1 MSGPTETSLLLAG
14 LTGLT
19 ADSRAVRP
27 GFLFAALPGA
37 RTDGRAFI
45 ADALAAGAAAI
56 LAPEGTMLP
65 PGAVATLVTDANPRR
80 RLALMAAAFYGRQ
93 PATIAAVTGTSGK
106 TSTVNF
112 ARQLWTLLGHQAASV
127 GTLGVMA
134 PGREDYG
141 SLTTPDPVALHAE
154 LATLA
159 EAGVRKLAM
168 EASSHGLDQFRLDG
182 VRVTLAAF
190 TNFTQDHL
198 DYHASMTEYL
208 AAKARLFDEVLE
220 RGGTAAINADI
231 PEAPELMART
241 RAAGRTVLGFGRKG
255 ADFRLDRAEP
265 LPHGID
271 LAFTVGG
278 RSYQVE
284 LPLIGGFQAYNV
296 LCALALVAADGADL
310 DAAAGHLPQLKGI
323 PGRVELVAS
332 HPNGA
337 PIYVDYSHKPGALE
351 TVLLA
356 LRPHTRGDLV
366 VVFGCGGDRDR
377 AKRPLMGEIAARLAD
392 RVIVTDDNPRSE
404 TPAEIRRQVMAG
416 CPDAREIGDRAE
428 AIRDA
433 VQGLGPEDLLVV
445 AGKGHETGQIIGDE
459 VRPFDDA
466 EEARQATIEMKN
478 DPRWRGTP

>member
-1 MSGPTETSLLLAG
+1 MPGVPESSLLPAG
-14 LTGLT
+14 LKGLT

-37 RTDGRAFI
+37 RADGRAFI
-45 ADALAAGAAAI
+45 ADALTAGATAI
-56 LAPEGTMLP
+56 LAPEGTALP
-65 PGAVATLVTDANPRR
+65 PGATATLITDPNPRR
-80 RLALMAAAFYGRQ
+80 RLALMAAEFCRLQ

-112 ARQLWTLLGHQAASV
+112 ARQLWTLLGHQAASL

-134 PGREDYG
+134 PGRERYG

-154 LATLA
+154 LADLA
-159 EAGVRKLAM
+159 AAGVTKLAM

-198 DYHASMTEYL
+198 DYHATMEAYL
-208 AAKARLFDEVLE
+208 AAKARLFDEVLQP
-220 RGGTAAINADI
+220 GGTAVFNADV
-231 PEAPELMART
+231 PEAGGLIDRA
-241 RAAGRTVLGFGRKG
+241 RAAGRAVVTLGRAGQ
-255 ADFRLDRAEP
+255 DYRLDRAQP

-271 LAFTVGG
+271 LHFTAGG
-278 RSYQVE
+278 RSYQAE
-284 LPLIGGFQAYNV
+284 LPLVGGFQAYNV
-296 LCALALVAADGADL
+296 LTALALVVADGADL
-310 DAAAGHLPQLKGI
+310 DTAAGLLGRLKGI

-337 PIYVDYSHKPGALE
+337 PVYVDYSHKPGALE
-351 TVLLA
+351 TVLNA
-356 LRPHTRGDLV
+356 LRPHTRGALV

-404 TPAEIRRQVMAG
+404 DPAEIRRQVLAG
-416 CPDAREIGDRAE
+416 CPGAAEIGDRAE
-428 AIRDA
+428 AIRAA
-433 VQGLGPEDLLVV
+433 VEGLGPDDVLVV

-466 EEARQATIEMKN
+466 EQARQAVTHVKS
-478 DPRWRGTP
+478 DPRWRPTP

>member
-1 MSGPTETSLLLAG
+1 MSGGASSLPAG

-37 RTDGRAFI
+37 RADGRAFI

-65 PGAVATLVTDANPRR
+65 PGATAALVTDANPRR
-80 RLALMAAAFYGRQ
+80 RLALLAAEFYGRQ

-112 ARQLWTLLGHQAASV
+112 ARQLWTLLGHQAASL

-134 PGREDYG
+134 PGRERYG

-154 LATLA
+154 LADLA
-159 EAGVRKLAM
+159 AAGVTKLAM

-182 VRVTLAAF
+182 VRATLAAF

-198 DYHASMTEYL
+198 DYHATMAEYL
-208 AAKARLFDEVLE
+208 AAKARLFDEVLQP
-220 RGGTAAINADI
+220 GGTAVINADV
-231 PEAPELMART
+231 PEAAGLVART
-241 RAAGRTVLGFGRKG
+241 RAAGRIALTLGRAGREY
-255 ADFRLDRAEP
+255 RLDLAEP

-271 LAFTVGG
+271 LRFTAGG
-278 RSYQVE
+278 RAYRAE
-284 LPLIGGFQAYNV
+284 LPLVGGFQAYNV
-296 LCALALVAADGADL
+296 LTALALVVADGADL
-310 DAAAGHLPQLKGI
+310 DTAAGLLQQLKGI

-337 PIYVDYSHKPGALE
+337 PVYVDYSHKPGALE
-351 TVLLA
+351 TVLAA
-356 LRPHTRGDLV
+356 LRPHTSGALV

-404 TPAEIRRQVMAG
+404 NPAEIRRQVLAG
-416 CPDAREIGDRAE
+416 CPGAAEIGDRAE
-428 AIRDA
+428 AIRAA
-433 VQGLGPEDLLVV
+433 VQGLGPGDVLVV
-445 AGKGHETGQIIGDE
+445 AGKGHETGQIIGDD

-466 EEARQATIEMKN
+466 EQARAAVTELKS
-478 DPRWRGTP
+478 DPRWRRTP